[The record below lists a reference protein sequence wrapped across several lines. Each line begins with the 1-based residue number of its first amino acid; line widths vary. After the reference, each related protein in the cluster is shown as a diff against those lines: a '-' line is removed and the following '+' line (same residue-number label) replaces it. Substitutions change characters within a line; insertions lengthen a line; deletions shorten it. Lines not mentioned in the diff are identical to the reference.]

1 MRTNHT
7 STTVSTSEHNSGS
20 RDAGDVA
27 TRSPV
32 FGIWFGVVL
41 LIAALL
47 RTYKLGSKS
56 FWLDEAASNMLAR
69 SDWHTFLNA
78 LVHHQANMT
87 LYYLL
92 LRGWTHLG
100 NSEAFVRLLSVLF
113 GVASIPLMYR
123 LAAYIFGQKTAR
135 VAALLLSVHQFHI
148 QYSQE
153 ARGYSLLVFLALLS
167 CYLFVQLLSTDRKI
181 WLAYVLTNVL
191 VIYAHVFG
199 AWVTIAQW
207 IFVIISPASRPPR
220 NRMLRA
226 AGVIVL
232 LALPLAASLL
242 LFSTRSQLS
251 WINQNSASGLY
262 RLLQDFTGN
271 GGNYLMMVELAPI
284 LGSLYFHFRRTR
296 PARDIPTYMFV
307 WIWLLVPVITV
318 AIASFRW
325 PLLQSRYLIVCLP
338 PFLMLVADGLVHVR
352 SRVVFATA
360 LMAVVAS
367 SLVGVSSYFE
377 QRKDLAHSDD
387 WRDATRYI
395 LSEAQSGDAVLFP
408 YSAEEIPF
416 RDYEDRFAKAG
427 PDLTLLP
434 RLTDLELLS
443 TPGSWTR
450 PDVAANAG
458 HEFARVW
465 VISALQ
471 PTEASRHVQ
480 DELSRSFREASE
492 RSFGFITTKLLV
504 RSNSAHGP

>member
-1 MRTNHT
+1 MPSNHT
-7 STTVSTSEHNSGS
+7 STAVNTSEHNSGS
-20 RDAGDVA
+20 HSGYAA
-27 TRSPV
+27 TRSPI
-32 FGIWFGVVL
+32 FGLWFGVVL
-41 LIAALL
+41 LIATLL
-47 RTYKLGSKS
+47 RTYKLGNKS
-56 FWLDEAASNMLAR
+56 FWLDEAASSMLAR

-78 LVHHQANMT
+78 LVHRQANMT
-87 LYYLL
+87 LYYLV
-92 LRGWTHLG
+92 LRGWIHLG
-100 NSEAFVRLLSVLF
+100 NSETSVRLLSVLF
-113 GVASIPLMYR
+113 GVASIPLMYQ
-123 LAAYIFGQKTAR
+123 LATYIFGHKTAR
-135 VAALLLSVHQFHI
+135 VAALLLGVHQFHI

-153 ARGYSLLVFLALLS
+153 ARGYSLLVFLGLLS
-167 CYLFVQLLSTDRKI
+167 CYLFVQLLTTDRKI

-199 AWVTIAQW
+199 AWVLIGQW
-207 IFVIISPASRPPR
+207 IFVIISPTSRPIR
-220 NRMLRA
+220 NRMMRA
-226 AGVIVL
+226 AGAIVL

-271 GGNYLMMVELAPI
+271 GGNYLMIIELAPI
-284 LGSLYFHFRRTR
+284 FGSLYFHFRR
-296 PARDIPTYMFV
+296 PVRDTPTYMFV

-318 AIASFRW
+318 AIASLHW
-325 PLLQSRYLIVCLP
+325 PVLQSRYLIVCLP

-360 LMAVVAS
+360 LMAVVAF

-377 QRKDLAHSDD
+377 QRKDLAHSND
-387 WRDATRYI
+387 WRDATQYI

-443 TPGSWTR
+443 TPGSWT
-450 PDVAANAG
+450 PPEVAANGA

-465 VISALQ
+465 VITALQ
-471 PTEASRHVQ
+471 PTEASRHLQVQ
-480 DELSRSFREASE
+480 LSHSFGEASE
-492 RSFGFITTKLLV
+492 RSFGFVTTKLLV
-504 RSNSAHGP
+504 RSNIDHGL

>member
-1 MRTNHT
+1 
-7 STTVSTSEHNSGS
+7 
-20 RDAGDVA
+20 
-27 TRSPV
+27 
-32 FGIWFGVVL
+32 
-41 LIAALL
+41 
-47 RTYKLGSKS
+47 
-56 FWLDEAASNMLAR
+56 
-69 SDWHTFLNA
+69 
-78 LVHHQANMT
+78 
-87 LYYLL
+87 
-92 LRGWTHLG
+92 
-100 NSEAFVRLLSVLF
+100 
-113 GVASIPLMYR
+113 
-123 LAAYIFGQKTAR
+123 
-135 VAALLLSVHQFHI
+135 
-148 QYSQE
+148 
-153 ARGYSLLVFLALLS
+153 
-167 CYLFVQLLSTDRKI
+167 
-181 WLAYVLTNVL
+181 
-191 VIYAHVFG
+191 
-199 AWVTIAQW
+199 
-207 IFVIISPASRPPR
+207 
-220 NRMLRA
+220 MLRA
-226 AGVIVL
+226 AGAIVL
-232 LALPLAASLL
+232 LALPLAVSLL

-271 GGNYLMMVELAPI
+271 GGNYLMTVELAPI
-284 LGSLYFHFRRTR
+284 LGSLYFRFRRTR
-296 PARDIPTYMFV
+296 PARDTPTYMFV

-352 SRVVFATA
+352 SRVVFATV

-377 QRKDLAHSDD
+377 ERKDLAHSDD

-395 LSEAQSGDAVLFP
+395 LSEAQSGDAVLFL

-416 RDYEDRFAKAG
+416 RDYEDRFAKGG

-465 VISALQ
+465 VTSALQ

-480 DELSRSFREASE
+480 DELSRSFREASA
-492 RSFGFITTKLLV
+492 RSFGFVTTKLLV
-504 RSNSAHGP
+504 RSSSAHAP